1 MNVVVLTAGRGSR
14 LNLNLP
20 KSLVKVDERCMLDI
34 QLSQLYSAGIKSE
47 DITIVTGYKKNLF
60 SKYNF
65 KKVNNNLYKKT
76 GQVYS
81 ISCASHLA
89 QEKEVLVIYGDILFE
104 KELILELN
112 NLTHDFIV
120 PSYSNF
126 KNLWINRGDSDFKD
140 LETFSTCN
148 GKLLEI
154 GNEVDNIEL
163 VNGQFMGILYFNNF
177 YFSKFLE
184 WYSYYEKH
192 FGLKASRVLQT
203 TTFLNYLISN
213 NVDIFSANYKGYFME
228 LDSYDDLKLIQNTLK
243 I

>member
-1 MNVVVLTAGRGSR
+1 MKVVVLTAGRGSR

-20 KSLVKVDERCMLDI
+20 KSIVKVDDRCMLDI
-34 QLSQLYSAGIKSE
+34 QLSQLYLAGIKPD
-47 DITIVTGYKKNLF
+47 DITIVTGFKKNLF

-65 KKVNNNLYKKT
+65 KQVNNKFYKNT
-76 GQVYS
+76 GQVFS

-89 QEKEVLVIYGDILFE
+89 REKEVIVIYGDILFE

-112 NLTHDFIV
+112 NFTYDFVV

-126 KNLWINRGDSDFKD
+126 KNLWIKRGDSDFKD
-140 LETFSTCN
+140 LETFKTNN

-177 YFSKFLE
+177 YFSNFLE
-184 WYSYYEKH
+184 WYSRYKKH
-192 FGLKASRVLQT
+192 YGLKASNVLQT
-203 TTFLNYLISN
+203 TTFLNYLIN
-213 NVDIFSANYKGYFME
+213 NDVDIFSTNYKGYFME
-228 LDSYDDLKLIQNTLK
+228 LDSNEDLKLIQNTLK

>member
-1 MNVVVLTAGRGSR
+1 M
-14 LNLNLP
+14 
-20 KSLVKVDERCMLDI
+20 
-34 QLSQLYSAGIKSE
+34 
-47 DITIVTGYKKNLF
+47 
-60 SKYNF
+60 
-65 KKVNNNLYKKT
+65 
-76 GQVYS
+76 
-81 ISCASHLA
+81 
-89 QEKEVLVIYGDILFE
+89 LVIYGDILFE

-177 YFSKFLE
+177 YFSKFL
-184 WYSYYEKH
+184 S
-192 FGLKASRVLQT
+192 GI
-203 TTFLNYLISN
+203 LITKN
-213 NVDIFSANYKGYFME
+213 ILA
-228 LDSYDDLKLIQNTLK
+228 LKLQEFFKLRLFSIT
-243 I
+243 

>member
-1 MNVVVLTAGRGSR
+1 M
-14 LNLNLP
+14 
-20 KSLVKVDERCMLDI
+20 
-34 QLSQLYSAGIKSE
+34 
-47 DITIVTGYKKNLF
+47 
-60 SKYNF
+60 
-65 KKVNNNLYKKT
+65 
-76 GQVYS
+76 
-81 ISCASHLA
+81 
-89 QEKEVLVIYGDILFE
+89 
-104 KELILELN
+104 
-112 NLTHDFIV
+112 
-120 PSYSNF
+120 
-126 KNLWINRGDSDFKD
+126 
-140 LETFSTCN
+140 ETFSTCN

-192 FGLKASRVLQT
+192 FGLKASSVLQT